1 MAGTEAIGRRLLVSA
16 AAGLAPGLVL
26 LLVDVLLSRQI
37 VCTNQGFG
45 CLGAWLLAFPL
56 GVALGVGLA
65 WLVLHRAG
73 VEQGWRIALLGP
85 VAAWAIL
92 RFLSGLPLPM
102 SALLLLYCVLGYL
115 AAGFVT
121 APRVAW
127 PWRAGVG
134 LLLLAA
140 VLLPS
145 LG

>member
-1 MAGTEAIGRRLLVSA
+1 MERTEGIGRRLLVSA

-26 LLVDVLLSRQI
+26 LLVELLLTQQI
-37 VCTNQGFG
+37 ICTNQGFG

-56 GVALGVGLA
+56 GLALGVGLA
-65 WLVLHRAG
+65 WLVLHRAR
-73 VEQGWRIALLGP
+73 VEQGWRIAILGP
-85 VAAWAIL
+85 VAAWAIV
-92 RFLSGLPLPM
+92 RFLAGLPLPQ
-102 SALLLLYCVLGYL
+102 SALFLLYGMLGYL
-115 AAGFVT
+115 VAGFVT

-140 VLLPS
+140 AVLPS